1 MHILLLVIYS
11 VVQLNKFMRA
21 RTRDFIHTED
31 DLFFATTSYL
41 HPDDRI
47 LSFLRY
53 IPDPNGER
61 SKNGKRYTKVNTKQA
76 YDFLSSKHPE
86 YLYDDNIK
94 GVKMMGVPS
103 NKINEILKPEKRL
116 KEIMESTGNNDLLK
130 KVVKLADIF
139 HKYADIPYSKMG
151 ISGSI
156 LPGLYDP
163 AVSDLDFVI
172 YGLKNHRKARDT
184 FGEIKDR
191 TALKSISDE
200 YWMKLYEKR
209 IKDSSLSY
217 EEFQWY
223 EKRKNNRGVIDGT
236 LFDILATRDWD
247 EIKGKY
253 GDERY
258 EPLGTAV
265 IECNV
270 SDALGTFDNPA
281 IYKIEDVTIL
291 EGQNVPITEI
301 ASFTHTYSGQAKD
314 GEEIIA
320 KGKLE
325 KVMDKD
331 VKYRLVVG
339 TTRESI
345 DEYIKL
351 KELQILSR

>member
-1 MHILLLVIYS
+1 MLVIYS

-41 HPDDRI
+41 HPEDII

-61 SKNGKRYTKVNTKQA
+61 SKNGKRYTKVDTKQA
-76 YDFLSSKHPE
+76 YDFLSSNHPE
-86 YLYDDNIK
+86 YLYDDNK
-94 GVKMMGVPS
+94 GVKMMGVPL
-103 NKINEILKPEKRL
+103 NKIHEILKPEKRL
-116 KEIMESTGNNDLLK
+116 KEIMESTDNNDLLK

-191 TALKSISDE
+191 TVLKSISDE

-236 LFDILATRDWD
+236 LFDILATREWD

-258 EPLGTAV
+258 ESLGNAT
-265 IECNV
+265 IECRV
-270 SDALGTFDNPA
+270 KDSIASFDNPA
-281 IYKIEDVTIL
+281 VYKIEDVNIL
-291 EGQNVPITEI
+291 EGNGVDITEI

-314 GEEIIA
+314 REEIIA

-325 KVMDKD
+325 KIMGKNERI
-331 VKYRLVVG
+331 RLVVG

-351 KELQILSR
+351 KELKNSFTSKS